1 MNNAD
6 ARRLREQLMSLVR
19 RLRQEALTEALPWAR
34 LLLLGAIDR
43 LGSDATPSLL
53 AASEGMRSSNLAK
66 ALRDLEEDALIVRIP
81 DAEDRRKVR
90 VQLTEVGHR
99 LLGESRTRREDWLV
113 DVMQTRLTAK
123 ERERLIEAG
132 HLMERIAKFPEP
144 RNK

>member
-1 MNNAD
+1 MKNAD

-19 RLRQEALTEALPWAR
+19 CLRQQAQTEAMPWAR
-34 LLLLGAIDR
+34 LLLMGAIDR
-43 LGSDATPSLL
+43 LGKDATPSRL

-90 VQLTEVGHR
+90 VQLTEVGRR
-99 LLGESRTRREDWLV
+99 LLGESRARREHWLI

-123 ERERLIEAG
+123 ERKRLIEAG
-132 HLMERIAKFPEP
+132 DLMERIATFPEP

>member
-1 MNNAD
+1 MKNAD

-19 RLRQEALTEALPWAR
+19 CLRQQAQTEAMPWAR
-34 LLLLGAIDR
+34 LLLMGAIDR
-43 LGSDATPSLL
+43 LGKDATPSLL

-66 ALRDLEEDALIVRIP
+66 ALRDLEEDDLIVRIP

-90 VQLTEVGHR
+90 VQLTEVGRR
-99 LLGESRTRREDWLV
+99 LLSESRARREHWLV

-132 HLMERIAKFPEP
+132 HLMERIATFPET